1 MTTKL
6 RRRELDG
13 EVGSADAAAR
23 RLEHLGCRLS
33 RQISSFSAQSFDL
46 LEKARCCSERSGEVF
61 LFADAER
68 LRFGNVLDAA
78 TQFLDLIF
86 VNLLTVQQSDAASA
100 HEHDALLD
108 TPDGLSCGFLA
119 RLALP
124 ARRFTDVFSGKDA
137 SDVSLMQRGEGIPC
151 VLIGTAS
158 AFALLKLAHL
168 LVEPIG
174 TLFQL
179 PILRGREALL

>member
-1 MTTKL
+1 M
-6 RRRELDG
+6 R
-13 EVGSADAAAR
+13 
-23 RLEHLGCRLS
+23 RLS

-78 TQFLDLIF
+78 AQFLDLIF
-86 VNLLTVQQSDAASA
+86 VNLLLMQQIDATPAY
-100 HEHDALLD
+100 EHDALLD
-108 TPDGLSCGFLA
+108 TPNGLSCGFLA

-137 SDVSLMQRGEGIPC
+137 SDVPLMQRGKAVPC

-158 AFALLKLAHL
+158 AFALLKFAHL
-168 LVEPIG
+168 LVEPID